1 MDKSHTQEEII
12 RIPFSEENFQKGFRM
27 MDTTKDG
34 KVDIQDIRMITL
46 NKVKRENLYTGKD

>member
-1 MDKSHTQEEII
+1 MKKFPGV
-12 RIPFSEENFQKGFRM
+12 PFSEENFQKGFRM

-46 NKVKRENLYTGKD
+46 NKVKRESFHWEGLRV

>member
-1 MDKSHTQEEII
+1 MKKFPGV
-12 RIPFSEENFQKGFRM
+12 PFSEENFQKGFRM